1 RRPSPRPASWSPRSA
16 TAPPR
21 PLLVLLGAFA
31 LLALLAAT
39 ALPGMPLGAVSGA
52 VRLAAGLGVVGV
64 GAVLLG
70 SPLAPRGAGGPVL
83 AGLLVAAMGADLL
96 AYSLPRLYGTYYPP
110 QAVYEAPLAARWLQD
125 RQVAARLRGES
136 PYRFASAVY
145 QTEDAGEGSRL
156 QDNRRLAFLPPN
168 TSALYPG
175 IDAAQ
180 GYLAIRRRETGDLF
194 GAVNDLGRG
203 ARTLSVYDPRSRLL
217 DLIGVRYFVTDDA
230 STFASLV
237 GGGRSLTAGGPP
249 ATVPVREPL
258 PTAAV
263 ELQSR
268 LEGTAGLA
276 PDQVVGRLTVHGTG
290 GETWELPVPAGAQG
304 RARFDLTPLG
314 LPAVQELRLEAVDP
328 RVRWNVERVLLH
340 TPFGARFRPALA
352 DGNLRIWENPEA
364 LPRAWWVGQ
373 YTQADDGG
381 AALELIREGAVDP
394 AATAVLTAPVPGM
407 APVSGTA
414 PGAERRR
421 PLPVAL
427 VSETANT
434 RRYDVIAP
442 AEGLLVVSEAAA
454 PGWRATVDGRPA
466 SLYTANGGLQ
476 AVAVPAGRHQVALRY
491 LPQSVVLGAGISGAA
506 WALLLGWAL
515 ILWGASRWALG
526 HRPGHEAERG
536 RDGGRRR
543 EPPGAV
549 DVDGGG
555 GPPGPVEEGRV
566 AAFRA

>member
-1 RRPSPRPASWSPRSA
+1 
-16 TAPPR
+16 
-21 PLLVLLGAFA
+21 
-31 LLALLAAT
+31 
-39 ALPGMPLGAVSGA
+39 
-52 VRLAAGLGVVGV
+52 
-64 GAVLLG
+64 
-70 SPLAPRGAGGPVL
+70 
-83 AGLLVAAMGADLL
+83 MGADLL

-110 QAVYEAPLAARWLQD
+110 QAVYEAPLTARWLQD
-125 RQVAARLRGES
+125 RQVAARQRGES

-168 TSALYPG
+168 TSALYPE

-194 GAVNDLGRG
+194 EAVNDLGRG

-230 STFASLV
+230 PTFASLV

-268 LEGTAGLA
+268 LEGTVGLA

-290 GETWELPVPAGAQG
+290 GETWELPVLAGAQG

-328 RVRWNVERVLLH
+328 RVRWNVDRVLLH

-352 DGNLRIWENPEA
+352 DGNLRIWENAEA

-373 YTQADDGG
+373 YTQVDDGG

-394 AATAVLTAPVPGM
+394 AATAVLTAPLPGT

-414 PGAERRR
+414 PDAGRRR
-421 PLPVAL
+421 PLPAAL

-434 RRYDVIAP
+434 RRYEVIAP

-454 PGWRATVDGRPA
+454 PGWRATVDGRPV

-506 WALLLGWAL
+506 LALLLGWAL
-515 ILWGASRWALG
+515 ILWGTSRRALG

-536 RDGGRRR
+536 RDGSRGR
-543 EPPGAV
+543 EAPGAV